1 MSRKSVGKI
10 EISRKH
16 VEAASRLSPEA
27 ASWFLQFLAASA
39 ATVTA
44 KHAGLAS
51 KVPPLV
57 RRELDRAWILDGAGW
72 FLPAV
77 AWCRDI
83 ENTRLEWRREKAVQ
97 RRQMS
102 GPDSGQDVRSGH
114 ARSRPDR
121 TSKSETIPE
130 PCENVRP
137 GQSPYRI
144 GSRAP
149 GSDLASV
156 AHAFPDLDDAPTT
169 TTTDPVFD
177 DLDEPTPPTPSRVD
191 PSEVPDPDDADAMRA
206 ALEAARRRLSAEDRR
221 AIEKSDPSSHI
232 STCVRV
238 A

>member
-10 EISRKH
+10 ELSRKH
-16 VEAASRLSPEA
+16 VEAAAKLSPEA
-27 ASWFLQFLAASA
+27 ASWFLQFLAASV

-51 KVPPLV
+51 RVPPLI
-57 RRELDRAWILDGAGW
+57 RRELDRAWILDGGGW

-83 ENTRLEWRREKAVQ
+83 EKTRLEWRREKAVQ

-102 GPDSGQDVRSGH
+102 GPDSGQDVRTGH
-114 ARSRPDR
+114 ARSCPDR
-121 TSKSETIPE
+121 TLKSETIPE
-130 PCENVRP
+130 PCENVRA

-149 GSDLASV
+149 GSDLSSV
-156 AHAFPDLDDAPTT
+156 AYAFPDLDDTT
-169 TTTDPVFD
+169 TTTDPSFD
-177 DLDEPTPPTPSRVD
+177 DLNKAPPSSPSRVE
-191 PSEVPDPDDADAMRA
+191 PSAVPDPNDAAAMLA
-206 ALEAARRRLSAEDRR
+206 ALEAARRRLSSEDRR
-221 AIEKSDPSSHI
+221 AIEKFDTTSHV
-232 STCVRV
+232 STCLRL